1 MKPKFGTPEWDRA
14 LAEELV
20 ANLNRNV
27 AKEPPLVPEPLTP
40 AERAR
45 RRAEIAALRQR
56 RADRERAAK
65 AKKQRS

>member
-14 LAEELV
+14 LAGELA

-27 AKEPPLVPEPLTP
+27 AKEPPLVPEPLTA
-40 AERAR
+40 AEHAR
-45 RRAEIAALRQR
+45 RKAEIAAMRQR

-65 AKKQRS
+65 KRS

>member
-14 LAEELV
+14 LAEELA

-27 AKEPPLVPEPLTP
+27 AREVPLAPEPLTP

-45 RRAEIAALRQR
+45 RRAEIAQLRQR
-56 RADRERAAK
+56 RA
-65 AKKQRS
+65 AKKGKDAS